1 MEFRLWFVRGG
12 DGGRRFLC
20 TVKSFLLLN
29 GISFVVR
36 GGGGGVVVVV
46 VVFLYLL
53 YSTVQYYSTETF

>member
-1 MEFRLWFVRGG
+1 VVVVFY
-12 DGGRRFLC
+12 
-20 TVKSFLLLN
+20 VKSFLLLN